1 MEDSVLTGRMVYGG
15 KNVYGARLGILMLD
29 VRTPRMPGDVGNA
42 RTWPFPVLYGVVPG
56 ATPNK
61 VIEERGVDVL
71 DAFLDTAARLVSEGA
86 DGIATTGGY
95 LSIFQKQLAAH
106 CKVPVA
112 ASSLMQIPLV
122 EKLLPPGK
130 RVGVITSNSDALDAD
145 HLEAAGASPDTPV
158 AGLQNGREFYRKFH
172 FGKTE
177 LDAALAEQ
185 DMLDAGQDLMS
196 RHPEVGAVVY
206 ECHNFAPFARALR
219 DSIGI
224 PVFSVY
230 SFFTWFHAGLEPR
243 DFGHPG
249 SAPRDLRER

>member
-1 MEDSVLTGRMVYGG
+1 MVYGG

-130 RVGVITSNSDALDAD
+130 RVGVITSNSDALGAD

>member
-1 MEDSVLTGRMVYGG
+1 MTGRMVYGG

-122 EKLLPPGK
+122 ERLLPPGK
-130 RVGVITSNSDALDAD
+130 RVGVITSNSDALDAQ

-206 ECHNFAPFARALR
+206 ECHNFAPFAKALR

>member
-1 MEDSVLTGRMVYGG
+1 MTGRMVYGG
-15 KNVYGARLGILMLD
+15 KNIYGARLGILMLD

-42 RTWPFPVLYGVVPG
+42 TTWPFPVLYGVVPG
-56 ATPNK
+56 ATPNR

-71 DAFLDTAARLVSEGA
+71 DAFLETAARLVKEGV

-95 LSIFQKQLAAH
+95 LSISQAKLSAH

-122 EKLLPPGK
+122 ERLLPPGK
-130 RVGVITSNSDALDAD
+130 RVGVITSNSDALDAE
-145 HLEAAGASPDTPV
+145 HLKAAGASPDTPV

-196 RHPEVGAVVY
+196 KHPEVGAVVY
-206 ECHNFAPFARALR
+206 ECHNFAPFARSLR

-230 SFFTWFHAGLEPR
+230 SFFTCFHAGLAPR

-249 SAPRDLRER
+249 SAPRDYRER

>member
-1 MEDSVLTGRMVYGG
+1 LTGRMVYGG

-130 RVGVITSNSDALDAD
+130 RVGVITSNSDALGAD

>member
-1 MEDSVLTGRMVYGG
+1 MTGRVVYGG

-56 ATPNK
+56 ATPNR

-95 LSIFQKQLAAH
+95 LSIFQAKLAAH

-145 HLEAAGASPDTPV
+145 HLIAAGAAPNTPV

-177 LDAALAEQ
+177 LDAGLAEQ

-206 ECHNFAPFARALR
+206 ECHNFAPFAKALR
-219 DSIGI
+219 DSIGV

-249 SAPRDLRER
+249 SPPRDYRER